1 MGNGQLTKVDWARDY
16 CGRMRE
22 ILPTNPELVGVV
34 VKSDSGSR
42 VLEGQPCGVDL
53 CGGRK
58 LSCYGSL
65 KLAKLVSSY
74 DGYLSIVVCTR
85 ILLKSG
91 LGNDACF

>member
-42 VLEGQPCGVDL
+42 VL
-53 CGGRK
+53 
-58 LSCYGSL
+58 
-65 KLAKLVSSY
+65 
-74 DGYLSIVVCTR
+74 
-85 ILLKSG
+85 
-91 LGNDACF
+91 